1 MSGEAEEWLH
11 LTKSEGPVGGL
22 EHLQFSQT
30 EDPSILHP
38 PGPAIPVPSVC
49 SIQVTK
55 RSKLG
60 SQGLGCNS
68 VSTPAHCGD
77 VGVCLSHIVL
87 QILAVKWQPTDLFF
101 FFFNVE
107 ETIKSQL

>member
-1 MSGEAEEWLH
+1 MA
-11 LTKSEGPVGGL
+11 PFQVGGL
-22 EHLQFSQT
+22 KHLQFSQT

-38 PGPAIPVPSVC
+38 PGPATPVLSVY

-68 VSTPAHCGD
+68 ISTPAHC
-77 VGVCLSHIVL
+77 VCLSHLVL
-87 QILAVKWQPTDLFF
+87 QILAVKWQPTDFF
-101 FFFNVE
+101 FFPNVE